1 MVASFTFHA
10 NPCLCSNAYPIL
22 DIYCAHAT
30 NLQIKTSGVGVTFM
44 VNSRLVGSLFKSSK
58 SQRDCASIISLYEAL
73 RSVKE
78 LPAIAAPLFFNF
90 CFLAQS
96 VHICS
101 ITLCERNK
109 VHQAYLLAR
118 FAASSRI
125 HSEADISYPFD
136 NE

>member
-1 MVASFTFHA
+1 
-10 NPCLCSNAYPIL
+10 
-22 DIYCAHAT
+22 
-30 NLQIKTSGVGVTFM
+30 M

-58 SQRDCASIISLYEAL
+58 SQRDCASIISLYEAVSWAIKNHMFHINIHTNDSSLFQQL